1 MNIDVYV
8 HEYQYAFLGEYL
20 DTLIIRHKFEYMYI
34 DADIKI
40 VERDRTTDT
49 DKCKAQAKYTGRDRY
64 THANRW
70 RGKWADEQLDAQI
83 DAVVC

>member
-20 DTLIIRHKFEYMYI
+20 DTLIIRHKFE

-49 DKCKAQAKYTGRDRY
+49 DKCKAQAKYTGRDR
-64 THANRW
+64 HIHR
-70 RGKWADEQLDAQI
+70 QI
-83 DAVVC
+83 DGEESGQTNSLTRK